1 MKNAAIMTK
10 LPVATVDKRR
20 ALIGLAHKAAALAGL
35 DDETRRAVQ
44 VEVTGKESCGEMSE
58 RELLALLRHYKAKGV
73 QVYIPNTAPLGR
85 ITAAQRATIDRLAA
99 AIGLDAGQLQSF
111 IARTTKVDSVEFLRK
126 SQASAVISGLQRWA
140 DQRGADTRSRTR
152 AAIET
157 LLQDAPG
164 ADSEGGE
171 L

>member
-1 MKNAAIMTK
+1 MMNKGKNVQAMPA
-10 LPVATVDKRR
+10 PVDKRR
-20 ALIGLAHKAAALAGL
+20 ALIGLAHKAATLAGL
-35 DDETRRAVQ
+35 DDDTRRAVQ
-44 VEVTGKESCGEMSE
+44 VEVTGKESCGEMTQ

-73 QVYIPNTAPLGR
+73 QVYIPNTAPFGR

-99 AIGLDAGQLQSF
+99 AIGLEDGQLQAF
-111 IARTTKVDSVEFLRK
+111 IARTAKVDSVEFLRK